1 MEHGVVVGGGGAKT
15 RLEGSP
21 AEDVEGEVGV
31 RLVAEGGVDVSRGE
45 ARAETGDPGLEL
57 LLEGSK

>member
-1 MEHGVVVGGGGAKT
+1 MVGGRGVAIAGLK
-15 RLEGSP
+15 GSP

-31 RLVAEGGVDVSRGE
+31 GLLAEGGIDVSRGE
-45 ARAETGDPGLEL
+45 ALAKTGDPGLEL